1 MQNFTSSIKAITV
14 DTLFTG
20 FKAVIRDTEQSAYVA
35 AGKIGSAELP
45 KGVSVMVY
53 EGVGGVYVAQAA
65 VTVKGMTRVV
75 ASAEFDSYDM

>member
-1 MQNFTSSIKAITV
+1 MQNFISNIKSITV

-20 FKAVIRDTEQSAYVA
+20 FKFVIRDNAQSAYVA
-35 AGKIGSAELP
+35 AGKIGTAELP

-53 EGVGGVYVAQAA
+53 EGVDGVYIAQAA
-65 VTVKGMTRVV
+65 VMVHGMTRVV

>member
-1 MQNFTSSIKAITV
+1 MQNFTSNIKSITV
-14 DTLFTG
+14 DTMFTG
-20 FKAVIRDTEQSAYVA
+20 FRSVIRDTTQSAYVA

-45 KGVSVMVY
+45 KGVTVMVY
-53 EGVGGVYVAQAA
+53 EGKGGVYVAQAA

>member
-1 MQNFTSSIKAITV
+1 MQNFTSNIKSITA

-20 FKAVIRDTEQSAYVA
+20 FKAVIRDNDQSAYVA
-35 AGKIGSAELP
+35 AGKIGTVELP

>member
-1 MQNFTSSIKAITV
+1 MQNFTSNIKSITA

-20 FKAVIRDTEQSAYVA
+20 FKAVIRDNDQSAYVA
-35 AGKIGSAELP
+35 AGKIGSVDLP

-53 EGVGGVYVAQAA
+53 EGVDGVYIAQAA
-65 VTVKGMTRVV
+65 VMVRGMTRVV

>member
-1 MQNFTSSIKAITV
+1 MQNFTSNIKSITA

-35 AGKIGSAELP
+35 AGKIGTIEMNPAM
-45 KGVSVMVY
+45 SVMVY
-53 EGVGGVYVAQAA
+53 EGVDGVYVAQAA
-65 VTVKGMTRVV
+65 VTVRGTTRVV

>member
-1 MQNFTSSIKAITV
+1 MQNFTSNIKSITV

-35 AGKIGSAELP
+35 AGKIGTTEMS

-53 EGVGGVYVAQAA
+53 QGKGGVYVAQAA
-65 VTVKGMTRVV
+65 VTVRGMTRVV
-75 ASAEFDSYDM
+75 ASAEFDHYDM